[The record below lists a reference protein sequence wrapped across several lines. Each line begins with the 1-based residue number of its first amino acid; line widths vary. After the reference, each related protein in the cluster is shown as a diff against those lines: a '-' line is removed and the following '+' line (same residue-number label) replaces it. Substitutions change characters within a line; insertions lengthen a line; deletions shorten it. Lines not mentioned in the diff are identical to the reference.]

1 MKTCWQILDIS
12 QTTDVDIIRR
22 AYLALLPSFHPETD
36 PQGFKQLR
44 QAYEDALRIAQ
55 SPAKSVWQPEEH
67 EVAEHE
73 ILLAFRALLA
83 SDSER
88 FLPSAWQRFIQQLNY
103 CSMEEI
109 DELRWSLC
117 TIAMNTAHLS
127 FECVVLLAE
136 RLRWLQEENTGEID
150 EEELESFLYAIA
162 KGNVFNFQ
170 TILHLPVAVQND
182 TIDFYQ
188 MFARIWSSHP
198 EWLTLYLAQHR
209 AVIIPDDAKLHRNL
223 LRWYS
228 ASRLGIPELLDY
240 ARSWREAEPDNEDAR
255 YYEYAQ
261 RVYCGGKPLLYVP
274 GDSAR
279 TRFHLYEILSDEKLS
294 ALGRSLVEMV
304 LHKGRKPRISL
315 TRDTEHP
322 LWPLY
327 LVAKQLVQAS
337 QPTEESLMPI
347 VSRLDAEDRCPLEA
361 LIIRRLLIQAANF
374 TEKQTVEPEPQPQP
388 MPVDDGGPGCLGVI
402 KIIFYIFIFAGLI
415 GKILHLFG

>member
-1 MKTCWQILDIS
+1 MT
-12 QTTDVDIIRR
+12 
-22 AYLALLPSFHPETD
+22 
-36 PQGFKQLR
+36 
-44 QAYEDALRIAQ
+44 
-55 SPAKSVWQPEEH
+55 

-198 EWLTLYLAQHR
+198 QWLTLYLAQHR

-228 ASRLGIPELLDY
+228 AGRLDIPELLDY
-240 ARSWREAEPDNEDAR
+240 AQSWRETEPDNEDAP

-261 RVYCGGKPLLYVP
+261 RVYCGEGESLLAELCDYWREYPSTQADALMLQWCRQHRVDYYPLLVMMIEARDLVNDQGKPLLYVP

-315 TRDTEHP
+315 TRDTEHT

-327 LVAKQLVQAS
+327 LVAKQLVQAC

-347 VSRLDAEDRCPLEA
+347 VSRLDAENRCPLEA

-388 MPVDDGGPGCLGVI
+388 MPVDDGGPGCLGII
-402 KIIFYIFIFAGLI
+402 KIIFHIFIFAGLI

>member
-1 MKTCWQILDIS
+1 MKNCWKILEIEE
-12 QTTDVDIIRR
+12 TTDVDIIRR

-44 QAYEDALRIAQ
+44 QAYEEALRIAQ
-55 SPAKSVWQPEEH
+55 SPAKSVWQPEEY

-228 ASRLGIPELLDY
+228 AGRLGIPELLGY
-240 ARSWREAEPDNEDAR
+240 ARSWREAESDNEDAR

-261 RVYCGGKPLLYVP
+261 RVYCGEGESLLAELCDYWREYPSTQADALILQWCRQHRVDYYPLVVMMIEARELVNDQGKPLLYIP

-304 LHKGRKPRISL
+304 LHKGRKPS
-315 TRDTEHP
+315 
-322 LWPLY
+322 
-327 LVAKQLVQAS
+327 
-337 QPTEESLMPI
+337 
-347 VSRLDAEDRCPLEA
+347 
-361 LIIRRLLIQAANF
+361 
-374 TEKQTVEPEPQPQP
+374 
-388 MPVDDGGPGCLGVI
+388 
-402 KIIFYIFIFAGLI
+402 
-415 GKILHLFG
+415 

>member
-1 MKTCWQILDIS
+1 MQNCTEIYS
-12 QTTDVDIIRR
+12 
-22 AYLALLPSFHPETD
+22 A
-36 PQGFKQLR
+36 G
-44 QAYEDALRIAQ
+44 IAQ
-55 SPAKSVWQPEEH
+55 
-67 EVAEHE
+67 VA
-73 ILLAFRALLA
+73 
-83 SDSER
+83 
-88 FLPSAWQRFIQQLNY
+88 
-103 CSMEEI
+103 
-109 DELRWSLC
+109 
-117 TIAMNTAHLS
+117 
-127 FECVVLLAE
+127 
-136 RLRWLQEENTGEID
+136 
-150 EEELESFLYAIA
+150 
-162 KGNVFNFQ
+162 GN
-170 TILHLPVAVQND
+170 
-182 TIDFYQ
+182 
-188 MFARIWSSHP
+188 
-198 EWLTLYLAQHR
+198 
-209 AVIIPDDAKLHRNL
+209 
-223 LRWYS
+223 
-228 ASRLGIPELLDY
+228 SRTLDY
-240 ARSWREAEPDNEDAR
+240 ARSWREAESDNEDAR

-261 RVYCGGKPLLYVP
+261 RVYCGEGESLLAELCDYWREYPSTRADALILQWCRQHRVDYYPLVVMMIEARELVNDQGKPLLYIP

-327 LVAKQLVQAS
+327 LVAKQLVQAN

-388 MPVDDGGPGCLGVI
+388 MPVDDGGPGCLGII

>member
-1 MKTCWQILDIS
+1 M
-12 QTTDVDIIRR
+12 
-22 AYLALLPSFHPETD
+22 
-36 PQGFKQLR
+36 
-44 QAYEDALRIAQ
+44 
-55 SPAKSVWQPEEH
+55 
-67 EVAEHE
+67 
-73 ILLAFRALLA
+73 
-83 SDSER
+83 
-88 FLPSAWQRFIQQLNY
+88 
-103 CSMEEI
+103 
-109 DELRWSLC
+109 
-117 TIAMNTAHLS
+117 
-127 FECVVLLAE
+127 
-136 RLRWLQEENTGEID
+136 
-150 EEELESFLYAIA
+150 
-162 KGNVFNFQ
+162 
-170 TILHLPVAVQND
+170 
-182 TIDFYQ
+182 
-188 MFARIWSSHP
+188 
-198 EWLTLYLAQHR
+198 
-209 AVIIPDDAKLHRNL
+209 IIPDDAKLHRNL

-228 ASRLGIPELLDY
+228 AGRLGIPELLDY
-240 ARSWREAEPDNEDAR
+240 AGRGGKLNLIMKMRVIMNTHNASIVEKAKACWQNFVTTGASIPPPQADALILQWCRQHRVDYYPLVVMMIEARELVND
-255 YYEYAQ
+255 Q
-261 RVYCGGKPLLYVP
+261 GKPLLYIP

-327 LVAKQLVQAS
+327 LVAKQLVQAN

-388 MPVDDGGPGCLGVI
+388 MPVDDGGPGCLGII